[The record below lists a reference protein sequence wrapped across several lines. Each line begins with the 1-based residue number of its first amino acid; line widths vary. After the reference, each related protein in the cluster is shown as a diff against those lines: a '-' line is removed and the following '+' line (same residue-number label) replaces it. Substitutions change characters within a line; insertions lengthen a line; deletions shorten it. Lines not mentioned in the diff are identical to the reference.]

1 MVWLNEVFEFVVFKT
16 TSDRYHKILKQTLK
30 GLFSRR
36 YTQMNAD
43 KSFHTLQTKKG
54 LYLSAKICVNLRPSE
69 GFLWPDPSAIQV
81 P

>member
-1 MVWLNEVFEFVVFKT
+1 MFFGKTQTVGYAMVWLGEAFEFVVFKT

-43 KSFHTLQTKKG
+43 KNF
-54 LYLSAKICVNLRPSE
+54 
-69 GFLWPDPSAIQV
+69 
-81 P
+81 